1 MHRGPAW
8 ITVALSAG
16 LVLTVGLGACDS
28 GPSPQPERPTSGA
41 VHADHRADAAPMLTP
56 LIKRMNQ
63 QGSVRSNVQGK
74 LGLVGDLNSDGTVRY
89 RGTQADVALGGDTQA
104 SAAQPPQQVEL
115 SIINGIGYLKSPM
128 LLPEPG
134 KPWLQ
139 VTRDGHDVGTQ
150 LLSPALEQL
159 KEAIDP
165 REAFSGIEQAT
176 KIQSSAPEQVDG
188 KPTTRYDLRVLTARA
203 AEIAPDPQQRVRL
216 RNAAEHGHPE
226 LGYQLWVDESG
237 LPVRFAATQ
246 DVAQAGQISLTSGYR
261 DWGVHTAIQ
270 PPPTEL
276 IGVFPDTPA
285 PQAQG
290 PH

>member
-1 MHRGPAW
+1 MHRGPAR

-16 LVLTVGLGACDS
+16 LVLTGCLGACDS
-28 GPSPQPERPTSGA
+28 APPPQSARPPGGA
-41 VHADHRADAAPMLTP
+41 VHADHRADASPMLAA
-56 LIKRMNQ
+56 LITRMNQ

-74 LGLVGDLNSDGTVRY
+74 LGLVGDLNSDGTVHY

-104 SAAQPPQQVEL
+104 SATQPPQQVEL
-115 SIINGIGYLKSPM
+115 SIIDGIGYLKSPM

-139 VTRDGHDVGTQ
+139 VTQDGRDVGAQ
-150 LLSPALEQL
+150 LLRPALEEL
-159 KEAIDP
+159 KEATDP
-165 REAFSGIEQAT
+165 REAFAGIEHAT

-188 KPTTRYDLRVLTARA
+188 RPTTRYDLRVLTPRA
-203 AEIAPDPQQRVRL
+203 AEIAPDPQQRNQL
-216 RNAAEHGHPE
+216 RNAAEHGRPE

-237 LPVRFAATQ
+237 LPVRFAATR
-246 DVAQAGQISLTSGYR
+246 DVAQAGQVSLTSAYR

-270 PPPTEL
+270 PPPAEL
-276 IGVFPDTPA
+276 IGVFPNTPP

-290 PH
+290 SH